1 MVAFRFG
8 SHVQKKSRGNRSSK
22 MKTMIV
28 VFAAR
33 KAPSNSMAQMPAP
46 ATVLLTALG
55 SSEDGGGQQGP
66 RQRGC
71 RKVSFAGVTSIEPK
85 GLECLIGLY

>member
-1 MVAFRFG
+1 
-8 SHVQKKSRGNRSSK
+8 
-22 MKTMIV
+22 
-28 VFAAR
+28 
-33 KAPSNSMAQMPAP
+33 MAQMPAP